1 MYECIIGLTCF
12 ITGVLL
18 MYAVHRVV
26 FDIYSDKAKN
36 TIRKLRIENKALR
49 DICNYSNNDVIQ
61 VEHIHTFATPD
72 DVTNIKFW
80 E

>member
-26 FDIYSDKAKN
+26 FDIYSDKARN
-36 TIRKLRIENKALR
+36 TIRKLRNENRALR
-49 DICNYSNNDVIQ
+49 AQATHIE
-61 VEHIHTFATPD
+61 VEHVHTFETSGTD
-72 DVTNIKFW
+72 YFKEF
-80 E
+80 

>member
-26 FDIYSDKAKN
+26 FDIYSDKARN
-36 TIRKLRIENKALR
+36 TIRKLRRENSALR
-49 DICNYSNNDVIQ
+49 AQGTKIE
-61 VEHIHTFATPD
+61 VEHIHTFATPA
-72 DVTNIKFW
+72 DVADLDFL
-80 E
+80 EG

>member
-26 FDIYSDKAKN
+26 FDIYSDKARN
-36 TIRKLRIENKALR
+36 TIRKLRNENRALR
-49 DICNYSNNDVIQ
+49 AQGTKIE
-61 VEHIHTFATPD
+61 VEHVHTFETSGTED
-72 DVTNIKFW
+72 YFRGF
-80 E
+80 

>member
-36 TIRKLRIENKALR
+36 TIRKLRNENRALKARSTKIE
-49 DICNYSNNDVIQ
+49 
-61 VEHIHTFATPD
+61 VEHVHTFETSGTD
-72 DVTNIKFW
+72 YFKEF
-80 E
+80 